1 MKRASSLWR
10 RIRSAPL
17 VVVTVSLLALG
28 ACGSSGG
35 SKPTTKPKPSTTTTT
50 APPPVAPLT
59 GLPDLDGGAQGRPV
73 VSIKI
78 DNDSGKARPQTGIEQ
93 ADIVWDEVVEGE
105 ATRFLAMFQSQ
116 VPEVVGPVRSVRLT
130 DPLIV
135 WPFGGVFAFSGG
147 AKYAIDGITQA
158 PVTLVDESRAG
169 SAMFRDSSRQA
180 PHNLYARPAELFAK
194 GGQPVP
200 PPPLF
205 EYVRK
210 VSTQGI
216 AVAGVTIAFSN
227 REFAPTYTWD
237 AASGTWLRSTS
248 AGPFVTKSGA
258 QIAPKNVVVLPVPY
272 AGGVGQIGAEAQL
285 VGEGPVKIFT
295 NGAVIDGTWSRADKA
310 QPMKFVDPNGQPIRL
325 TPGSTWVELP
335 DPSYAIT
342 VIPAPAATPPK

>member
-1 MKRASSLWR
+1 MR
-10 RIRSAPL
+10 RL
-17 VVVTVSLLALG
+17 GTVAVLAALALT
-28 ACGSSGG
+28 ACGSSGAKEAA
-35 SKPTTKPKPSTTTTT
+35 KPKPKPSTTTTT

-59 GLPDLDGGAQGRPV
+59 GLPDADGAAQGRPL

-78 DNDSGKARPQTGIEQ
+78 DNDSSLARPQTGIDQ

-105 ATRFLAMFQSQ
+105 ATRFLAMFHSQ

-135 WPFGGVFAFSGG
+135 WPVGGVFAYSGG
-147 AKYAIDGITQA
+147 AKYAVDGITQA

-169 SAMFRDSSRQA
+169 DAMFRDSSRRA
-180 PHNLYARPAELFAK
+180 PHNLYARPAQLFTM

-205 EYVRK
+205 EYVRTT
-210 VSTQGI
+210 STQGI
-216 AVAGVTIAFSN
+216 AVAGVSIAFNN

-237 AASGTWLRSTS
+237 AGTGTWPRSTS
-248 AGPFVTKSGA
+248 AGPFVAKSGN
-258 QIAPKNVVVLPVPY
+258 QIAPKNVVVIPVTY
-272 AGGVGQIGAEAQL
+272 AGGVGKIGAEAQL
-285 VGEGPVKIFT
+285 VGEGPVQVFT
-295 NGAVIDGTWSRADKA
+295 NGAVIAGTWSRADKT
-310 QPMKFVDPNGQPIRL
+310 QPMRLVDANGKPIKL

-342 VIPAPAATPPK
+342 TIPAPTAAPPNK